1 MRIHRHRNRKPKIQ
15 IPEYEINEDIR
26 AAEVRVVGD
35 EGQALGVLK
44 TAEAIKIAAEKELD
58 LVEVS
63 PKADP
68 PVCKILDWSHF
79 KYQKEKEVKKQR
91 AQSKEVEVKGIRLSP
106 RIGDH
111 DFQVRLNRA
120 LKFMERGDKV
130 RIEIVMRGREKAHA
144 DIARDVLGKFTDKLR
159 ETYTIRVEQP
169 ISKQGGRLITI
180 LARE

>member
-1 MRIHRHRNRKPKIQ
+1 MRIHRHRVRKPKIQ
-15 IPEYEINEDIR
+15 IPQYKINEDIR
-26 AAEVRVVGD
+26 AEEVRVVD
-35 EGQALGVLK
+35 EGQPLGVMK
-44 TAEAIKIAAEKELD
+44 TAEAIKVAADKELD

-106 RIGDH
+106 RIGEH

-120 LKFMERGDKV
+120 LKFLERGDKV

-144 DIARDVLGKFTDKLR
+144 DVARDVLGKFTDNLR